1 MKYCVELTKAELEQ
15 IIWELGQGMS
25 GEDSSYDRRL
35 ARTKNK
41 LEEMLK

>member
-1 MKYCVELTKAELEQ
+1 MKYHIELTKSELEQ

-41 LEEMLK
+41 LEEILR